1 MDSPKVAAAYIRVST
16 DDQTE
21 FSPDAQ
27 RRALDRY
34 AREHGYYLDPAYV
47 YVDPGV
53 TGRSTAKRPAFNQMI
68 ADAKQPPRP
77 FDVILVH
84 KFDRFARSREDSII
98 YKSLLKKRCGIR
110 VVSIT
115 ESIEDE
121 KLSILIEA
129 ILEATAEFYS
139 INLGDEVKKGM
150 TEKARRG
157 GLQCSAMFGY
167 RVENNVL
174 VPHPDEAPLIREIF
188 TRFVDGDAYYAIA
201 TWLNSLG
208 VKTKHGNPFENRT
221 VEYILRN
228 PAYIGKLRWNPSGRT
243 RRHYDDDNLIVADAQ
258 HPPIV
263 TQELWDAA
271 QSRVAEIK
279 ARWKYHSRPS
289 CEHKDW
295 ISGLI
300 RCSSCGATL
309 IRNGN
314 NYLACNNYARGRCRT
329 SQRITSERAKDM
341 LLSGLAYDMQPDT
354 SLRYVAVQGASGS
367 AAKVQS
373 LKALL
378 AASDTRLSRARDA
391 YLNGVDTLEEYNEA
405 KRLLQQQREQIQ
417 RELDGLSQP
426 TTDAEALPAIK
437 RGIAGLLDTL
447 RNPSL
452 DMQTKHTAAHNLI
465 HSITFDRTAG
475 TMLFQYYY
483 TPDV

>member
-1 MDSPKVAAAYIRVST
+1 MESPKVAAAYIRVST

-34 AREHGYYLDPAYV
+34 AREHGYYLDPAHV
-47 YVDPGV
+47 YIDPGV
-53 TGRSTAKRPAFNQMI
+53 TGRSTVKRPAFQQMI
-68 ADAKQPPRP
+68 ADAKKTPRP
-77 FDVILVH
+77 FEVILVH

-157 GLQCSAMFGY
+157 GLQCSSMFGY
-167 RVENNVL
+167 RAENNVL
-174 VPHPDEAPLIREIF
+174 VPHPDEAPLVREIF
-188 TRFVDGDAYYAIA
+188 TRFVGGEAYYAIA
-201 TWLNSLG
+201 AWLNSLG
-208 VKTKHGNPFENRT
+208 VTTKHGNRFENRT

-228 PAYIGKLRWNPSGRT
+228 PAYVGKLRWNPAGRT
-243 RRHYDDDNLIVADAQ
+243 RRHFDDENIIVADAQ
-258 HPPIV
+258 HTPLV

-271 QSRVAEIK
+271 QNRVAEIK

-289 CEHKDW
+289 SEHKDW

-300 RCSSCGATL
+300 RCSVCGATL
-309 IRNGN
+309 VRNGN
-314 NYLACNNYARGRCRT
+314 NSLACNNYVRGRCRT
-329 SQRITSERAKDM
+329 SQRISPERAKDM
-341 LLSGLAYDMQPDT
+341 ILSALAYDMLPDKA
-354 SLRYVAVQGASGS
+354 LRYIVVYGEADT
-367 AAKVQS
+367 AAKMQS

-378 AASDTRLSRARDA
+378 AASDTRLARAREA

-405 KRLLQQQREQIQ
+405 KRLLQQQREKIQ
-417 RELDGLSQP
+417 SELDGLTQSNI
-426 TTDAEALPAIK
+426 DAEALPAIK
-437 RGIAGLLDTL
+437 QGIAGLLDTL
-447 RNPSL
+447 RDPNL
-452 DMQTKHTAAHNLI
+452 DMRAKHAAAHGMI
-465 HSITFDRTAG
+465 QSITYDRAAG
-475 TMLFQYYY
+475 TMVFQYYY
-483 TPDV
+483 APEA

>member
-1 MDSPKVAAAYIRVST
+1 METPKVAAAYIRVST

-34 AREHGYYLDPAYV
+34 AREHGYYLDPAHV

-53 TGRSTAKRPAFNQMI
+53 TGRSIAKRPAFQQMI
-68 ADAKQPPRP
+68 ADAKKTPRP

-174 VPHPDEAPLIREIF
+174 VPHPDEAPLVHEIF
-188 TRFVDGDAYYAIA
+188 TRFIGGEGYYSIA

-208 VKTKHGNPFENRT
+208 VTTKHGNGFDNRT

-228 PAYIGKLRWNPSGRT
+228 PVYIGKLRWNPDGRT
-243 RRHYDDDNLIVADAQ
+243 RRNFNDENLIIADAQ
-258 HPPIV
+258 HVPLV

-271 QSRVAEIK
+271 QNHVAEIK
-279 ARWKYHSRPS
+279 ARWKYHGRPPS
-289 CEHKDW
+289 EHKDW

-300 RCSSCGATL
+300 RCSTCGATL
-309 IRNGN
+309 VRNGN
-314 NYLACNNYARGRCRT
+314 NYLVCNNYVRARCRT
-329 SQRITSERAKDM
+329 SQRISSDRAKDM
-341 LLSGLAYDMQPDT
+341 LLSALAYDMLPDT
-354 SLRYVAVQGASGS
+354 SLRYVVVNGETSS
-367 AAKVQS
+367 ATKIQS

-378 AASDTRLSRARDA
+378 AANDTRLTRAREA
-391 YLNGVDTLEEYNEA
+391 YLNGVDTLEEYNAA
-405 KRLLQQQREQIQ
+405 KLLLQQQHAKIQ
-417 RELDGLSQP
+417 QELDGLTHPIS
-426 TTDAEALPAIK
+426 DAEAFPVIK
-437 RGIAGLLDTL
+437 RGIAGLLNTL

-452 DMQTKHTAAHNLI
+452 DMQAKHAAAHGMI
-465 HSITFDRTAG
+465 QSITYDRAAG
-475 TMLFQYYY
+475 TMIFQYYY
-483 TPDV
+483 TPGA